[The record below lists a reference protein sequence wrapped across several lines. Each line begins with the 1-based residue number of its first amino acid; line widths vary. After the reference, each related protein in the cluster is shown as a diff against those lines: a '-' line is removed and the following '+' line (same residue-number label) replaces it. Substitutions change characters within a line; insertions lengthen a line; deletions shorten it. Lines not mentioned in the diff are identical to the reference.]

1 MTDYVVVFY
10 LGTEFL
16 FNRENI
22 PVPRVGDIV
31 KNVAPED
38 TDEYIVKEVCFKFYK
53 RNENLLSIIVQL
65 EWR

>member
-1 MTDYVVVFY
+1 MDDCIVAFY

-16 FNRENI
+16 FSRTNG

-31 KNVAPED
+31 KYTESKYS
-38 TDEYIVKEVCFKFYK
+38 DEYIVKEVCFEFYQ
-53 RNENLLSIIVQL
+53 RNANLSHIIVQL